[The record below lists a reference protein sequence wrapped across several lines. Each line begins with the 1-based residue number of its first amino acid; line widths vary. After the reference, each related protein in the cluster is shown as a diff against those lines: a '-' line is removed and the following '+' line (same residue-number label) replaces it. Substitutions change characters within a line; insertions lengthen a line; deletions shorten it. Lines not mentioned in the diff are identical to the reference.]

1 MNVNDYKKLIC
12 ENFCAHAGER
22 REYCKDCCL
31 DPTLLNCFE
40 LRLDAEK
47 LMEQHVLSNGEVLLK
62 SFYREMLDD
71 MMKRFGIDGRSGED
85 VRKQIKE
92 IF

>member
-47 LMEQHVLSNGEVLLK
+47 LMEQHVLSDGCELLEAFHK
-62 SFYREMLDD
+62 DLLDD
-71 MMKRFGIDGRSGED
+71 MKRRFGI
-85 VRKQIKE
+85 K
-92 IF
+92 